1 MKHLFSILLLI
12 MCGASC
18 VLAFEA
24 ASENNTEGF
33 VIASVAMF
41 LSGIVFLVNDKYP
54 LFKK

>member
-1 MKHLFSILLLI
+1 
-12 MCGASC
+12 MCAASC
-18 VLAFEA
+18 VLAFKS

-41 LSGIVFLVNDKYP
+41 LGAIVFLVNDKYP

>member
-1 MKHLFSILLLI
+1 

-54 LFKK
+54 LFK